1 MTQATKLE
9 TRIELAIR
17 DFRRNHRKAVRTV
30 TFLKRKINDLELSV
44 SQEDCARAEDD
55 KKKLNALIERLD
67 GFVDSVISE
76 SARTREQCE
85 RLKHECKM
93 QEFDPVTVENLETSC
108 KETEQLAK
116 DLLCYSLGHFRKA
129 SGAVR

>member
-1 MTQATKLE
+1 
-9 TRIELAIR
+9 
-17 DFRRNHRKAVRTV
+17 VRTV